1 MLIIRNPRDAQERN
15 ASKKG
20 RLTVPNFK
28 IIKKWQECVER
39 EELFLLAV
47 MNLTREEEKSLQ
59 GEFCEEFTMV
69 VVTTVCIYYQSI
81 NELMEH
87 KTAYF

>member
-20 RLTVPNFK
+20 RLTVADLK

-39 EELFLLAV
+39 GIILTCSCEFDKGRGKEPAGRILRGVYDGGSYNRMYLLP
-47 MNLTREEEKSLQ
+47 E
-59 GEFCEEFTMV
+59 
-69 VVTTVCIYYQSI
+69 YQR
-81 NELMEH
+81 
-87 KTAYF
+87 AYGT